1 MIKYLFLLL
10 SLTNL
15 TYSSQSELQL
25 RADLMTNYNNEVLPR
40 KNTSKPIFLKLGI
53 AIRAF

>member
-10 SLTNL
+10 SLSNL

-25 RADLMTNYNNEVLPR
+25 RTHLMTNYNKEVLPR
-40 KNTSKPIFLKLGI
+40 KNTSHPIYLKLGI
-53 AIRAF
+53 AIPSY